1 MLLVRATGLSVIICC
16 LGIVAPS
23 FAAEEES
30 STASSRA
37 VLVTGASSGI
47 GRRIAETLAANGYFV
62 FAGARKREDIA
73 ALSEIPNMQGIR
85 LDVTVQSE
93 IDAAVQAVLDSGRPL
108 YGLVNNAG
116 VLITGPSTEVDVESV
131 QWLFDVNVFGV
142 YRVTQA
148 FAPLIVES
156 KGRIIMIGSIAGNI
170 GIGFLGAYSMSKHAI
185 EGYTDALATEM
196 ERFGVHVSVVA
207 PGDYASSIWD
217 NDIAGARAKE
227 VVDLDSPYADDYHQW
242 IDFVASMQ
250 LEDPVEVANV
260 VHTAL
265 SVENP
270 KRRYLVVPNEEEMA
284 WVTGSAVR
292 RLAELNGEH
301 EFSYSTGE
309 LTDLIESS
317 IEMESGTGAQPD

>member
-1 MLLVRATGLSVIICC
+1 
-16 LGIVAPS
+16 
-23 FAAEEES
+23 
-30 STASSRA
+30 
-37 VLVTGASSGI
+37 
-47 GRRIAETLAANGYFV
+47 
-62 FAGARKREDIA
+62 
-73 ALSEIPNMQGIR
+73 
-85 LDVTVQSE
+85 
-93 IDAAVQAVLDSGRPL
+93 
-108 YGLVNNAG
+108 
-116 VLITGPSTEVDVESV
+116 
-131 QWLFDVNVFGV
+131 
-142 YRVTQA
+142 
-148 FAPLIVES
+148 
-156 KGRIIMIGSIAGNI
+156 
-170 GIGFLGAYSMSKHAI
+170 MSKHAI

-207 PGDYASSIWD
+207 PGDYASNIWD
-217 NDIAGARAKE
+217 SDIARARAKE

-250 LEDPVEVANV
+250 LEDPIEVADV

-301 EFSYSTGE
+301 EFSYSTEE
-309 LTDLIESS
+309 LTGLIESS